1 MDSKTDIIGLHPNN
15 MTLDANN
22 EEDMAFLKSE
32 LTSRVPYSRNALR
45 FQNAAV
51 IFDKP
56 LTEHQ
61 ADTLIR
67 LLGDID
73 RYRFDIMDVC
83 VHVANL
89 AIILGIKVKFRTKF
103 RFLHPRVSRVYA
115 KMCRILNKAVADGE
129 ITPWNTPET
138 YTPSYIQTKK
148 QDQEENNNEKQ

>member
-1 MDSKTDIIGLHPNN
+1 MKSNTDSIELTPNSL
-15 MTLDANN
+15 TLDAGN
-22 EEDMAFLKSE
+22 ERDMAFLKSE
-32 LTSRVPYSRNALR
+32 LTSRVPYGRNALR

-103 RFLHPRVSRVYA
+103 RLLHPRVSRVYA

-129 ITPWNTPET
+129 ITPWDTPET
-138 YTPSYIQTKK
+138 YTPSYAQTKE
-148 QDQEENNNEKQ
+148 QDQEENDNEKQ